1 MGGWLGYF
9 LGGSDG
15 LIVALI
21 IFVVMDYAS
30 AVMCAINYLIF
41 KKNLRDTFV
50 QHLNSHIFFF
60 RIASYLSFVL

>member
-15 LIVALI
+15 FIVALI

-30 AVMCAINYLIF
+30 AVMYAINYLVF
-41 KKNLRDTFV
+41 
-50 QHLNSHIFFF
+50 
-60 RIASYLSFVL
+60 

>member
-15 LIVALI
+15 FIVALI

-30 AVMCAINYLIF
+30 AVMCAINYLVF
-41 KKNLRDTFV
+41 
-50 QHLNSHIFFF
+50 
-60 RIASYLSFVL
+60 

>member
-41 KKNLRDTFV
+41 KKNFRDTFV
-50 QHLNSHIFFF
+50 QHFKQPHLLFP
-60 RIASYLSFVL
+60 YC

>member
-21 IFVVMDYAS
+21 VFVVMDYAS
-30 AVMCAINYLIF
+30 AVMCAINYLIL
-41 KKNLRDTFV
+41 KKIFV
-50 QHLNSHIFFF
+50 TRLYSTLNNHIFFF
-60 RIASYLSFVL
+60 RIASYLWFVL